1 MARVK
6 VAAAEF
12 VTSAV
17 SAADLPQTPLPEVA
31 FAGRSNV
38 GKSSL
43 INALAGRTVART
55 SAAPG
60 KTRLA
65 NYYRLQPDRGRAFHL
80 VDLPGYGYAR
90 GAREGRAF
98 ESLAQEY
105 FFGGRAGA
113 WMRPA
118 IAGVVLLVDARHPGL
133 ESDLEACAWFSAQ
146 GCELRLVATK
156 ADKLS
161 RADRQRTALALVR
174 EFGRDALMTSV
185 QSGEGIDELWAW
197 ISQQVEPW
205 KQPHRQ
211 T

>member
-1 MARVK
+1 MAKVK
-6 VAAAEF
+6 VVAAEF
-12 VTSAV
+12 VTSAA
-17 SAADLPQTPLPEVA
+17 SAADLPQTPLPELA

-43 INALAGRTVART
+43 INALAGRAVART

-65 NYYRLQPDRGRAFHL
+65 NYYRLQADRVRAFHL

-90 GAREGRAF
+90 GARDGRAF
-98 ESLAQEY
+98 ESLAREY
-105 FFGGRAGA
+105 FFGGPAGV

-133 ESDLEACAWFSAQ
+133 DADLEACAWFTAQ
-146 GCELRLVATK
+146 DCAMRLVATK

-161 RADRQRTALALVR
+161 RAERQRATAALAR
-174 EFGRDALMTSV
+174 AFGRDALMMSAP
-185 QSGEGIDELWAW
+185 SGEGIDELWAW
-197 ISQQVEPW
+197 IAQQVESW
-205 KQPHRQ
+205 KPQPRR
-211 T
+211 